1 MNQILAEYARP
12 LQILADAACPQQP
25 VYLVGGAVRDLL
37 NKQPLHDLDFS
48 TIEPI
53 KPLARALAA
62 GLQAALFALDEARG
76 TYRVVETRA
85 DASRFIYDLALLRG
99 VDLQADLQDRDFT
112 INAMALDVRHPT
124 RLIDPLGG
132 AQDLKDK
139 ILRACSPQTF
149 EQDPVRILRA
159 VRQSVQYQLHFE
171 PATLQLLKSAIPA
184 LQNVSIE
191 RQRDEL
197 LKILAG
203 PRPGLGIRLLD
214 QLGILEILLPE
225 VKAMKGVRQSAP
237 HVLDVWEH
245 TLAILDELE
254 RVIGLLASP
263 FQAEK
268 NAGLWLGMASQRL
281 GRYRPQLQAYI
292 QEELIPERPRRGLLF
307 LAALLHDA
315 AKPTVRSLDERQRVH
330 FYTHEQKGTN
340 LAREVGR
347 RLRLSELEIAHLCT
361 MVGDHMRIH
370 HLAKQGETLTRRS
383 IYRFF
388 LSSGEAGPGVVLHTL
403 ADTLATYGVTL
414 TQDVWLAE
422 LDAARQLLE
431 AWYEAPQVAVTPPRI
446 VTGDD
451 IIQVLGIRPGRLV
464 GQILAV
470 IQEKQ
475 ACGDISTRQQ
485 ALDLAKELYSQG
497 LLAEGDPDGTKT
509 ETG

>member
-1 MNQILAEYARP
+1 MLLKLAHV
-12 LQILADAACPQQP
+12 Q
-25 VYLVGGAVRDLL
+25 V
-37 NKQPLHDLDFS
+37 
-48 TIEPI
+48 
-53 KPLARALAA
+53 
-62 GLQAALFALDEARG
+62 
-76 TYRVVETRA
+76 VVET
-85 DASRFIYDLALLRG
+85 F
-99 VDLQADLQDRDFT
+99 
-112 INAMALDVRHPT
+112 
-124 RLIDPLGG
+124 LI
-132 AQDLKDK
+132 
-139 ILRACSPQTF
+139 
-149 EQDPVRILRA
+149 EQFFV
-159 VRQSVQYQLHFE
+159 
-171 PATLQLLKSAIPA
+171 
-184 LQNVSIE
+184 
-191 RQRDEL
+191 
-197 LKILAG
+197 
-203 PRPGLGIRLLD
+203 
-214 QLGILEILLPE
+214 
-225 VKAMKGVRQSAP
+225 
-237 HVLDVWEH
+237 
-245 TLAILDELE
+245 
-254 RVIGLLASP
+254 
-263 FQAEK
+263 
-268 NAGLWLGMASQRL
+268 
-281 GRYRPQLQAYI
+281 
-292 QEELIPERPRRGLLF
+292 
-307 LAALLHDA
+307 AALLHDA
-315 AKPTVRSLDERQRVH
+315 AKPAVRSLDERQRVH
-330 FYTHEQKGTN
+330 FYTHEQKGTD

-361 MVGDHMRIH
+361 LVGDHMRIH

-451 IIQVLGIRPGRLV
+451 IIQVLGIRPGRLI